1 MYVCHV
7 RIQYDYALL
16 TAQTETNDCIIVYF
30 LAFLHKISI
39 EFPAVSSAQGPV
51 YEEVDAMVN
60 SPEAT
65 SPDPVTLHGPDV
77 DTSNITIVPSWV
89 SYNNISTTMLPQKC
103 MLCSITS
110 LPSPLLVWC

>member
-1 MYVCHV
+1 M
-7 RIQYDYALL
+7 
-16 TAQTETNDCIIVYF
+16 
-30 LAFLHKISI
+30 
-39 EFPAVSSAQGPV
+39 